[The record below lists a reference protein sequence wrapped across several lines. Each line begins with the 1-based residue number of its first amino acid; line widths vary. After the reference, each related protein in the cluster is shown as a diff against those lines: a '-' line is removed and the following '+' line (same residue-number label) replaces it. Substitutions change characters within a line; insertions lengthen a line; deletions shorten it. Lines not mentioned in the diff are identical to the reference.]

1 MKTPRRMSQCARLLQ
16 TCSVMLLAGAAA
28 AQTSGNRIVSG
39 MTADSTGRVVPYVTI
54 WFGGTARTVSDD
66 SGRFRVELPREAGV
80 TVQLRRL
87 GFAPT
92 DVRLEPGGDT
102 AVAITLVPVPAKLAA
117 LRVQAEQ
124 QVRSLQLHGFYERMA
139 EQEKWGGSG
148 QFVTPEEIEFRK
160 SPRTTQLLDGRHGVA
175 LKGVGSC
182 NVQVQCFVPL
192 GTNNCIMQ
200 IYLNG
205 QRLVPTGGAGATA
218 TGGMV
223 ATAFRALSGQA
234 AVVGGLGPNNVVFL
248 DDFVHPSELA
258 GIEIYQRAMQAPPQ
272 YQMLNG
278 NCGVIL
284 VWTK

>member
-1 MKTPRRMSQCARLLQ
+1 MAMHERTVRWLVACFGGLTILPM
-16 TCSVMLLAGAAA
+16 AAA
-28 AQTSGNRIVSG
+28 AQTGGTRVLSGVAADTSGNR
-39 MTADSTGRVVPYVTI
+39 VPYVTV
-54 WFGGTARTVSDD
+54 WFAGTRRTVSDD

-92 DVRLEPGGDT
+92 DVRLEFGGDT
-102 AVAITLVPVPAKLAA
+102 AMTITLVPVAAKLAA

-124 QVRSLQLHGFYERMA
+124 QVLSLELHGFYERMA

-205 QRLVPTGGAGATA
+205 QRLMPTGGARATA

-234 AVVGGLGPNNVVFL
+234 AVAGGLGPGNVVFL

-258 GIEIYQRAMQAPPQ
+258 GIEIYQRAVQAPPQ